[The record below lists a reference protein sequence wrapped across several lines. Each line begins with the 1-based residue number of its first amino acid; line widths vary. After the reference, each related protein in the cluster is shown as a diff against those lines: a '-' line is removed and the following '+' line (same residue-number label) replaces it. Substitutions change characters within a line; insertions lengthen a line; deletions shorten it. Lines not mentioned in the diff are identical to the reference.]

1 MEIDKILEFFFL
13 RKERYPLNRLNYLEN
28 FNQGDRGK
36 LFVDLS
42 SKRIE
47 IDRNTSQLYSRDEYI
62 RRIGREVRKRRFFD
76 GTNVFKFVASMFYC
90 EHSSCKFLATL

>member
-42 SKRIE
+42 SKRIK

-62 RRIGREVRKRRFFD
+62 FD
-76 GTNVFKFVASMFYC
+76 
-90 EHSSCKFLATL
+90 E

>member
-13 RKERYPLNRLNYLEN
+13 RKEKYPLNRLNYLEN

-62 RRIGREVRKRRFFD
+62 RRIGREVRKRRFFRWD
-76 GTNVFKFVASMFYC
+76 KRIQIRRINVLLRA
-90 EHSSCKFLATL
+90 FLM